1 MIFAKETSY
10 EDECFKSVD
19 AKELNL
25 KKSTFSN
32 IVI

>member
-19 AKELNL
+19 AKETNL
-25 KKSTFSN
+25 KKKLFQ
-32 IVI
+32 